1 MDAAFYDAF
10 LNNYQTIL
18 RQFQGGHHQA
28 NCTALA
34 CAVDNYLSTG
44 AITRISGFASGA
56 GFIQTGGTPL
66 RQASLPAIINI
77 VQHGANGNHLVIEA
91 ENRLGDRHHF
101 ANILKIGRNNLYY
114 VDGFNVQQP
123 VCDTNIR
130 GYLSWATI
138 FHYSIGLRVRM
149 GS

>member
-10 LNNYQTIL
+10 LNDYSNIL

-28 NCTALA
+28 NCTAMA

-44 AITRISGFASGA
+44 VIIRVSGFSSGA
-56 GFIQTGGTPL
+56 GFIQTGGTAL
-66 RQASLPAIINI
+66 MHANLSVIINT
-77 VQHGANGNHLVIEA
+77 VQHGDNGNHLVIEA
-91 ENRLGDRHHF
+91 ENSTGDRHHF
-101 ANILKIGRNNLYY
+101 ANILKIGRRNLYY
-114 VDGFNVQQP
+114 VDGFNPQQP

-149 GS
+149 AQ